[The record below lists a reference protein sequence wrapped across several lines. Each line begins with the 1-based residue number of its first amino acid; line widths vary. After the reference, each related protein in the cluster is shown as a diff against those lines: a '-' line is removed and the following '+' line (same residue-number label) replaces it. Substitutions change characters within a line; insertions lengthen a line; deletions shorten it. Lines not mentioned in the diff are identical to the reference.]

1 MRLYICDDEEKI
13 LKDLCSQTEAVFS
26 AATIKCFTS
35 SLKLMKAL
43 RQEVCDILLLD
54 IDMPDM
60 DGMEV
65 AGALAGLDTK
75 PLLIFV
81 TSHDELVYESFQFHP
96 FGFVR
101 KRLYK
106 EELPGMLLD
115 CKRVLESE
123 KKYFTF
129 RSEGRDVRLLLSEI
143 MYFEAD
149 GNYLKIYTGQGE
161 WRFRSTMTAV
171 ENTLQNAGYIRIHKG
186 FLINQEKVRLMSSEE
201 ALLTDDTRLPV
212 GKQYAENARKQLM
225 RYMR

>member
-13 LKDLCSQTEAVFS
+13 LKDLCSQTEAVFPT
-26 AATIKCFTS
+26 ATIKCFTS
-35 SLKLMKAL
+35 SLKLMEAL